1 MPYVLP
7 LTATEATDVT
17 QAGGKGAMLARLL
30 QAGLP
35 VPPGCVLTP
44 QALTAFLNT
53 QPQAATTAG
62 VCQALRQACI
72 PPDLHDTLHRGLTQ
86 LGPATSGWA
95 VRSSAVAEDS
105 ATASFA
111 GVYDSFLPI
120 QDEAI
125 WPAIRSCWLSWYSDR
140 ALAYRQHLGHTA
152 RTPTM
157 AVVIQ
162 HMVPARH
169 AGVAFTVDPG
179 RDDTTRMV
187 VHAAPGLGLAVV
199 SGVVEPEQYSLR
211 KGPDVQLMETRLLR
225 PDHPPLLSSDVV
237 LALGDLLQR
246 IETLCQ
252 APQDVEWA
260 WDGTQLW
267 IVQSRPITTLGQ
279 SLSLHEPD
287 VWTQAN
293 MKDVMP
299 GLVSPLSWSIIRPQ
313 LESAIRA
320 QYGRWGYS
328 WPQERRVLRRFWGRA
343 YFNMSLFQQAAYEV
357 FGVKPK
363 DTLEQ
368 LGGPGV
374 QGFTPAGAPLW
385 RQRWRWLWTTLAM
398 VRLLNRVRKQAPYH
412 FVQLQ
417 QYCRD
422 AWQALPHLDRKAL
435 IQVLETR
442 AETDLPFLLV
452 HLDLSAGMN
461 GHFTLLRQLI
471 ERYIPDAPG
480 GMFAEL
486 VTGLGQVYS
495 AEHSYALWKLSRLA
509 RQLPAVMTFLARRD
523 WHVWQ
528 EALPQTDM
536 AAPWQDF
543 LDTYGHR
550 GLYEVD
556 MANPRWREQPD
567 YLFEVLAA
575 YAALD
580 AETAP
585 FDPQAQRRRRQQ
597 AERAALQRLPFWCR
611 PWFRRTL
618 RQSQAFS
625 RLREQ
630 SKSHLVRL
638 IDLGRQHALQAGD
651 LLVRDGLIEERNAV
665 FFLKLDELCQALR
678 GEADGQLLRQHLAHR
693 RLERQRHAMRQ
704 PPDAFIG
711 ERPLYSASPIPHGTR
726 LDGLPSSPGRVI
738 ATARVLRTPQEG
750 TRLQAGE
757 ILVAPSTDPG
767 WTPLFLLASGL
778 IMETGGYLS
787 HGAIV
792 AREYGIPAVLNV
804 SLATQRIPD
813 GATVILDGGAGSV
826 QIVDEGGSLAAR

>member
-1 MPYVLP
+1 
-7 LTATEATDVT
+7 
-17 QAGGKGAMLARLL
+17 
-30 QAGLP
+30 
-35 VPPGCVLTP
+35 
-44 QALTAFLNT
+44 
-53 QPQAATTAG
+53 
-62 VCQALRQACI
+62 
-72 PPDLHDTLHRGLTQ
+72 
-86 LGPATSGWA
+86 

-111 GVYDSFLPI
+111 GVYDSFLSI
-120 QDEAI
+120 QAEAI
-125 WPAIRSCWLSWYSDR
+125 WPAIRSCWLSWYTDR
-140 ALAYRQHLGHTA
+140 ALAYRQRFGLTA
-152 RTPTM
+152 MTPAM

-169 AGVAFTVDPG
+169 AGVAFTVDPR
-179 RDDTTRMV
+179 RDDATRMV

-211 KGPDVQLMETRLLR
+211 KGPDMQILETRLLR
-225 PDHPPLLSSDVV
+225 PDHPPLLSRDVV

-252 APQDVEWA
+252 TPQDVEWA
-260 WDGTQLW
+260 WDGTQIW

-279 SLSLHEPD
+279 TMSPDEPD

-299 GLVSPLSWSIIRPQ
+299 GLVSPLSWSMIHPQ
-313 LESAIRA
+313 LEWAIRA

-328 WPQERRVLRRFWGRA
+328 WSQERRVLRRFWGRA
-343 YFNMSLFQQAAYEV
+343 YFNMSLFQQASYEV
-357 FGVKPK
+357 FGAKPE
-363 DTLEQ
+363 DTVEQ
-368 LGGPGV
+368 LGGAVV
-374 QGFTPAGAPLW
+374 QGFTPAGAPSW
-385 RQRWRWLWTTLAM
+385 RQRWRWLWTTLAA
-398 VRLLNRVRKQAPYH
+398 VRFLNRVRKQAPHH
-412 FVQLQ
+412 FAQIQ
-417 QYCRD
+417 QHCHD
-422 AWQALPHLDRKAL
+422 AWRAIPHLDREGL
-435 IQVLETR
+435 IHVLDTR
-442 AETDLPFLLV
+442 EETDLSFLLV

-461 GHFTLLRQLI
+461 GHFTLLRQLMA
-471 ERYIPDAPG
+471 RYIPDAPG
-480 GMFAEL
+480 GMVAEL

-495 AEHSYALWKLSRLA
+495 AEHSYALWDLSRLA
-509 RQLPAVMTFLARRD
+509 RQIPAVMTFLARRD
-523 WHVWQ
+523 WHAWQ
-528 EALPQTDM
+528 AALAQTDM

-556 MANPRWREQPD
+556 VANPRWREQPA
-567 YLFEVLAA
+567 YLFEVLSA

-585 FDPQAQRRRRQQ
+585 FDPQVQARRRQQ
-597 AERAALQRLPFWCR
+597 AERTALRRLPFWCR
-611 PWFRRTL
+611 PWFRSTL
-618 RQSQAFS
+618 RQTQAFS

-651 LLVRDGLIEERNAV
+651 LLVRDGLLEERHAV
-665 FFLKLDELCQALR
+665 FFLKRDELRQALR
-678 GEADGQLLRQHLAHR
+678 GETEVQLLRQHLARR
-693 RLERQRHAMRQ
+693 RLERQRYAMRQ

-711 ERPLYSASPIPHGTR
+711 ERPLYTAPLTTHGTR
-726 LDGLPSSPGRVI
+726 LDGLPSSPGRVT

-750 TRLQAGE
+750 ARLQAGE

-804 SLATQRIPD
+804 PLATQRIPD
-813 GATVILDGGAGSV
+813 GATVVLDGGAGSV
-826 QIVDEGGSLAAR
+826 QIVEGDGPLAA